1 MSQNYYNLYIS
12 SVLDLAQTIVIKS
25 EESATAINSYLKMI
39 YGDSIVDQY
48 EPQTWK
54 YYQNICGQYHV
65 TDKIITVTSLDT
77 LEKITF
83 STENLKVHR
92 ATSKAYQ
99 FGTRLYIELLALHPS
114 QEQLILGILYPAEM
128 DHALSS
134 VDGTILS
141 YPKYL
146 IESNELT
153 FIEKLNKAIEVYKI
167 RWHNPQFGLTDS
179 LYSAAHLGLLYLY
192 LVPLIL
198 NIRLA
203 ACKTNEAHSYH
214 VRQYLASHGMLDIFL
229 DNLTLKQ
236 TLFLYRNIAYI
247 ERNSGKQEIFEL
259 LVRNLMTERNL
270 PLAEFV
276 MKHNDLNMTDNY
288 YPTVSFTKN
297 NINSTYSE
305 TADVTYNLSQILD
318 KENFLNPGN
327 KEYREEHESSILMK
341 FNNSLSNT
349 LGTKLLDSSIVDY
362 TDATPY
368 TLQNI
373 LLNQWLDLSSKGIYK
388 VYATFKNPRTGSNL
402 TLIAE
407 DAYIYF
413 MYAFA
418 RSLGSDILR
427 VPEFIALR
435 AQRIPAPTVDEL
447 MSIVD
452 SSYISRDIAQDII
465 NSQPEVP
472 PDKPIIS
479 VEAFYDLSKKI
490 FDAGQAQ
497 VVLMGKQE
505 HFFRRGLVY
514 NMICRMYSDSKI
526 HFNAEGQLYS
536 DWIIQKELPS
546 TDFTQSEYQ
555 ALYSSIFESATG
567 GNSNITDSLKN
578 LQRSMLKIFKQ
589 LSSYSIQFVSYIND
603 SGIKVLNWGMIRLG
617 DRKTKQLAK
626 TYFDVNLDTLYSRG
640 QVFLKQNYNLGNPEI
655 TNTEKTKQNS
665 RFEIELKVKTRIKS
679 LYNYYEIKSI
689 PLSNFLYSIE
699 KDGIPNLDS
708 FVGYKDFNSL
718 STQDKKTV
726 KSIYN

>member
-318 KENFLNPGN
+318 KEDFLNPGN

-536 DWIIQKELPS
+536 DWLIQKELPS

-655 TNTEKTKQNS
+655 KNTEKTKQNS
-665 RFEIELKVKTRIKS
+665 RFEIELKVKTSIKS

-718 STQDKKTV
+718 SIQDKKTV